1 MMLFEDLDAVE
12 PFPVAYI
19 RDLSLLI
26 ISDLHLG
33 YEAVSA
39 EHGVFIPKVQFGK
52 IKEMIRRCFSKTRA
66 RRILI
71 LGDVKHEFSE
81 TSYHEY
87 REVSS
92 LFSYLDGI
100 FKEVIVV
107 KGNHDTFIQRMT
119 RRFGIEVYDCYN
131 EDRYSFIHGH
141 KEFDLE
147 RMEGDTLVM
156 GHEHPSVALFTDVGV
171 KEKLKVFLY
180 GNHKGKRIL
189 VMPSASFFAEGS
201 DVNILPRE
209 ELISP
214 ILRRVDIDSFKAV
227 GILEDDRYLDLP
239 TIGRLRK
246 YG

>member
-87 REVSS
+87 REV
-92 LFSYLDGI
+92 
-100 FKEVIVV
+100 IVV

-171 KEKLKVFLY
+171 KEKLKVFLM
-180 GNHKGKRIL
+180 GITRARGSWSCHPR
-189 VMPSASFFAEGS
+189 ASS
-201 DVNILPRE
+201 QRE
-209 ELISP
+209 AMSTSYRERS
-214 ILRRVDIDSFKAV
+214 
-227 GILEDDRYLDLP
+227 
-239 TIGRLRK
+239 
-246 YG
+246 